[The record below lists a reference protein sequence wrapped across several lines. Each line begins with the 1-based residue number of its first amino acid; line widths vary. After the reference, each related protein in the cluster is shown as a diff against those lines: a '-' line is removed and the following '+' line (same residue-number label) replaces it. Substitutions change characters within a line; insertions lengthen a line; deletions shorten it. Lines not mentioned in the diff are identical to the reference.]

1 MKTKTII
8 FGILLLFSNFI
19 FAGSPITPPSIDDFA
34 TSATDSRAYF
44 DKAMSLIRDN
54 NSKEAIICLNLA
66 IRLDPKYVDAYVAR
80 ASILEKAGNLQ
91 SALVDYTQALNI
103 RPSDKIFYERG
114 VIELS
119 LKSFANAARDFTSAI
134 ELNPQFARAYSERG
148 VAFLANDMLEEAK
161 NDFIQAFQLNDKIL
175 FALEKIG
182 EINIKQ
188 GNFTQALQNFN
199 QLLQIN
205 PNDAK
210 AYFNRGKVYEALN
223 MPEQALKDYD
233 IGASFNNN
241 SPESEQK
248 TLPENKLDPKIN
260 SNSI

>member
-1 MKTKTII
+1 MKY
-8 FGILLLFSNFI
+8 FGGK
-19 FAGSPITPPSIDDFA
+19 GS
-34 TSATDSRAYF
+34 
-44 DKAMSLIRDN
+44 MSG
-54 NSKEAIICLNLA
+54 K
-66 IRLDPKYVDAYVAR
+66 
-80 ASILEKAGNLQ
+80 ILEYFPK
-91 SALVDYTQALNI
+91 SSEFDTY
-103 RPSDKIFYERG
+103 
-114 VIELS
+114 IEVYGGGAS
-119 LKSFANAARDFTSAI
+119 
-134 ELNPQFARAYSERG
+134 
-148 VAFLANDMLEEAK
+148 
-161 NDFIQAFQLNDKIL
+161 IL